1 MEREDKMTC
10 CPGKWM
16 KNHVPFCYNFSRGE
30 LFSDI

>member
-10 CPGKWM
+10 PGKWL
-16 KNHVPFCYNFSRGE
+16 KNHVLFCYNFSRRE